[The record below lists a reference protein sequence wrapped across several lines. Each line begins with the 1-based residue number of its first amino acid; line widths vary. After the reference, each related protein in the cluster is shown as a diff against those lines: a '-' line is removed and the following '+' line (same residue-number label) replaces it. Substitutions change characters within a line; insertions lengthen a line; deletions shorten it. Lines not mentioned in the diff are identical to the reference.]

1 MENKVDTQLL
11 DEISQQFLRV
21 VNLTF
26 GAETANQAI
35 SALEGTLGKS
45 WKDRVILNKLS
56 NLYQVTGRISFRLV
70 DDDLYRSGGSGI
82 GFKIRAIKV
91 LRSMT
96 NLGLVESKA
105 AIEKAETSVQT
116 AELERSTGDDPLNRE
131 KSILNSIEELR
142 QCGFEVNFA

>member
-1 MENKVDTQLL
+1 MDTEVDTQLL

-35 SALEGTLGKS
+35 SALEGTLGKA
-45 WKDRVILNKLS
+45 WKDRVVLNKLS
-56 NLYQVTGRISFRLV
+56 NLYQVTSRISFRLV
-70 DDDLYRSGGSGI
+70 DDALYRSGGSGI
-82 GFKIRAIKV
+82 GFKIRAIKS

-96 NLGLVESKA
+96 NLGLVASKA
-105 AIEKAETSVQT
+105 AIERAETSVQI
-116 AELERSTGDDPLNRE
+116 AELERSAGEDSLGRE
-131 KSILNSIEELR
+131 KSILDGIEELR